1 MFAVFLLLLAAD
13 FPSMRSVCKWKW
25 CKLCCTYHKTQ
36 STIATPQRIFFSYLT
51 HNHLK
56 CECNAHFLTMISKNI
71 FRLLAMRRQLSYNC
85 NFNTVV
91 FWYLNWFQRVQ
102 FVRIKRMDF
111 ALITENLIRIF
122 LYIIKGGLVNCTYL
136 LYNSYVSVCR

>member
-1 MFAVFLLLLAAD
+1 
-13 FPSMRSVCKWKW
+13 
-25 CKLCCTYHKTQ
+25 
-36 STIATPQRIFFSYLT
+36 
-51 HNHLK
+51 
-56 CECNAHFLTMISKNI
+56 
-71 FRLLAMRRQLSYNC
+71 MRRQLSYNS

-102 FVRIKRMDF
+102 FVRIERMDF

-136 LYNSYVSVCR
+136 LYKSYVSVCR